1 MMPLPAPSGASE
13 PATGA
18 KVRLLFDSW
27 AASADA
33 GRASSATSPSRAM
46 SLRMTILHMGLTGN
60 TSMADARS
68 VHSASDEP
76 NGAQPTKGGVMEE
89 RSSEDDL
96 LAAVATGDEAAF
108 GALYDRFAR
117 PLYALGLRRL
127 QGGGGAGGWWGG
139 WAGGGP
145 RGGGGR
151 GAPRPGPPV
160 EGMPEPTGH
169 LDVDAL
175 AE

>member
-18 KVRLLFDSW
+18 KVSLLFDSW

-68 VHSASDEP
+68 VHFTSSKVMCWVAAHRGARLARLRDDDE
-76 NGAQPTKGGVMEE
+76 
-89 RSSEDDL
+89 
-96 LAAVATGDEAAF
+96 LAA
-108 GALYDRFAR
+108 RW
-117 PLYALGLRRL
+117 
-127 QGGGGAGGWWGG
+127 QGGAGEIPAARG
-139 WAGGGP
+139 ANRDDEGGGFT
-145 RGGGGR
+145 
-151 GAPRPGPPV
+151 PG
-160 EGMPEPTGH
+160 
-169 LDVDAL
+169 
-175 AE
+175 